1 MSSRLSSSWHSSLF
15 LLTTNNPAVQQE
27 KREAPEFFLILIEIT
42 VRIRQCKTKK
52 QCQEDQGA
60 LCHPPHVE
68 DTTLLVVVMVMTV
81 LGEVLGGR
89 EMATLAQ
96 VALQPTD
103 E

>member
-1 MSSRLSSSWHSSLF
+1 
-15 LLTTNNPAVQQE
+15 LTTNNSAVQQE
-27 KREAPEFFLILIEIT
+27 KREAPEFFLILTETT
-42 VRIRQCKTKK
+42 VRIRQCKSKK

-60 LCHPPHVE
+60 LCHPHHVE
-68 DTTLLVVVMVMTV
+68 DTTLLVVVMMTV